1 MADSGMG
8 CRNAGCT
15 AVTFPHHLAFRH
27 VKLWIVVGMVLQCC
41 LTSEQAWAGPIARVD
56 AADPLSQS
64 CINPMK
70 GDFYTPEQAGMV
82 VDEVRFPNAAGH
94 NLRGWFFPNPQA
106 SQSILFCMGNTGNI
120 SLMLPYAQI
129 FQQSGY
135 EVLLFDYQGFGE
147 SEGVAVIGSLL
158 SDSLA
163 ACDFLIA
170 HTGRPADQTGIF
182 GVSLGS
188 ILALAVAAERSL
200 GAVAVESVFLPEQE
214 VDRFTRRIVENNP
227 AAALGLRIAKSLL
240 LGRVDPV
247 RNVSRLTCPVFFMHG
262 VQDRL
267 LRATGS
273 VHVYNAMH
281 GPKRLWLM
289 PATGHA
295 PESLEVNDREYESQ
309 LRAFF
314 REAFSESFDQ
324 VQVRRLVCSEP
335 SENQTFD
342 VTCQLTIPAWPDE
355 TPVQLCLMDGRG
367 RTAFRNLWI
376 DPAQTVDQGRGT
388 RMTEV
393 QIADLYFR
401 PTQAY
406 AVRSHHVTTDRPFWR
421 SDLSPFS
428 AALIEYKRCSRRI
441 LNGDQAERILT
452 AQHGIHFNRYQ
463 YLVPRFPHRSVTELL
478 QSVEQIE
485 SAPPRIQARYA
496 RLLARLHCWPE
507 AQLDGAASQLRDA
520 CGECVM
526 KLLPQDPDAYYELRD
541 ADLQLTFRDVVVG
554 ESLFRLAQNRLR
566 DGRIQ
571 EARSLLQKYVSVLP
585 SEVATKLTEQQI
597 QSITTPEDLGQ

>member
-1 MADSGMG
+1 MADFSLGF
-8 CRNAGCT
+8 CT
-15 AVTFPHHLAFRH
+15 ARRLAEPLH
-27 VKLWIVVGMVLQCC
+27 QKLPSRYSAMNIAAGIFLLCGFAAGTAM
-41 LTSEQAWAGPIARVD
+41 AGPIVRVD
-56 AADPLSQS
+56 AGDPISQS

-70 GDFYTPEQAGMV
+70 GDFYTPEQAGMAV
-82 VDEVRFPNAAGH
+82 EEVRFKNAAGH
-94 NLRGWFFPNPQA
+94 NLRGWFFPNAQA
-106 SQSILFCMGNTGNI
+106 TESILFCMGNTGNI
-120 SLMLPYAQI
+120 SLMLPYARI

-135 EVLLFDYQGFGE
+135 EVLLFDYQGFGD
-147 SEGVAVIGSLL
+147 SEGVAVVGSLL

-163 ACDFLIA
+163 ACDFLIE
-170 HTGRPADQTGIF
+170 HSGRPADQTGIF

-214 VDRFTRRIVENNP
+214 VDRFARHQVENNP

-247 RNVSRLTCPVFFMHG
+247 RNVSRLRCPVFFLHG

-273 VHVYNAMH
+273 VQVYNAMD
-281 GPKRLWLM
+281 GPRRLWLM
-289 PATGHA
+289 PSTGHA
-295 PESLEVNDREYESQ
+295 PESLEVNDREYKSQ

-314 REAFSESFDQ
+314 REAFSENFDQ
-324 VQVRRLVCSEP
+324 IHVRNLKFSSP
-335 SENQTFD
+335 SENQRLNA
-342 VTCQLTIPAWPDE
+342 TCELWLPTWQHE
-355 TPVQLCLMDGRG
+355 TAVQLCLIDARG
-367 RTAFRNLWI
+367 RTSFRNLWVAAAR
-376 DPAQTVDQGRGT
+376 DGEKRKGGRVVRVRVSG
-388 RMTEV
+388 
-393 QIADLYFR
+393 LGFR
-401 PTQAY
+401 PEQAY
-406 AVRSHHVTTDRPFWR
+406 AVRCHHVTDDRPSWK
-421 SDLSPFS
+421 SDLSDFS

-452 AQHGIHFNRYQ
+452 AKHGMHFNRYQ

-507 AQLDGAASQLRDA
+507 ARLDGAESQLRDA
-520 CGECVM
+520 CGECMM
-526 KLLPQDPDAYYELRD
+526 KFLPEDPDAYYELRD

-554 ESLFRLAQNRLR
+554 DSLFRLAKNRLR
-566 DGRIQ
+566 DGRVQ
-571 EARSLLQKYVSVLP
+571 EARDLLQKHVSVLP
-585 SEVATKLTEQQI
+585 AEIPTNLTEQRI
-597 QSITTPEDLGQ
+597 QSIMTPDDLN